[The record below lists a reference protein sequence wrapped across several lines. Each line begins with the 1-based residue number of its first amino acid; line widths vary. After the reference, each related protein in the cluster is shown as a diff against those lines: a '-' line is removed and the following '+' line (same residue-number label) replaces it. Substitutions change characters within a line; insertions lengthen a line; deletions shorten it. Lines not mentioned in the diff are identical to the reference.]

1 MGMDRDEVV
10 KSVPCAWQYFWR
22 RYGWP
27 IEKALNS
34 CKVVLLGSL
43 AECSPGGK
51 NYKSIAPMRARYEAP
66 FFPYDWAM
74 TPMFR
79 RHQHCVV
86 DGTQHQAKALVVLER
101 LRNMNLV

>member
-1 MGMDRDEVV
+1 MDLQVGRYMGMDRDEVV

-43 AECSPGGK
+43 AECSPGEQII
-51 NYKSIAPMRARYEAP
+51 N
-66 FFPYDWAM
+66 
-74 TPMFR
+74 
-79 RHQHCVV
+79 Q
-86 DGTQHQAKALVVLER
+86 
-101 LRNMNLV
+101 